1 MNYSQ
6 VVQALDAILTQQK
19 QKIEGFSQH
28 AGGWEG
34 WLQTEM
40 TGQWLSGAV
49 LTEQYIWG
57 DRRRIDLWFPGT
69 RFGVELKCFSLNRA
83 SGDGQ
88 IFSSQL
94 SKYDSFVDDVLEDV
108 RKVHD
113 IPQGGSG
120 MAVVVIPTWLP
131 EEKIYTLKN
140 KLGKETYRWMYMGN
154 NGFVVGVH
162 HSSYL

>member
-19 QKIEGFSQH
+19 QKIEGLSQH
-28 AGGWEG
+28 AGGWEE
-34 WLQTEM
+34 WFKAEM
-40 TGQWLSGAV
+40 IGQWLSGVV
-49 LTEQYIWG
+49 LAEQYIWS
-57 DRRRIDLWFPGT
+57 DLRRIDLWFPGT

-88 IFSSQL
+88 IFSSQP
-94 SKYDSFVDDVLEDV
+94 SKYNSFADDVLEDV

-120 MAVVVIPTWLP
+120 MAVVIIPTWLP
-131 EEKIYTLKN
+131 EAKNDILKN
-140 KLGKETYRWMYMGN
+140 RLGKETYRWMYMGN
-154 NGFVVGVH
+154 NGFVVGIH